1 MAATFDRD
9 TLLDLL
15 VNVIPLVIIA
25 FFVVAFAL
33 FDPFGGDTLGR
44 VIQVVLLVAPF
55 VALAVLTYVSGKA
68 ISSDE
73 DRAEVYHQGQATLDD
88 AEPRHA
94 DETAALDG
102 GDAVDANE
110 TADAD
115 GAVDADETA
124 GADETA
130 DANETADADDT
141 ADTDHDPAGDEI

>member
-102 GDAVDANE
+102 GDAVDADE

-115 GAVDADETA
+115 GAVDTDETA
-124 GADETA
+124 GADGAVDTDETA
-130 DANETADADDT
+130 DANDT

>member
-73 DRAEVYHQGQATLDD
+73 DRAEVYYQGQATLDG

-94 DETAALDG
+94 DDRALDDG
-102 GDAVDANE
+102 GDDEDAGFDE
-110 TADAD
+110 GTGSEPDD
-115 GAVDADETA
+115 G
-124 GADETA
+124 G
-130 DANETADADDT
+130 DDP
-141 ADTDHDPAGDEI
+141 DTDTDTDPVGDEI

>member
-102 GDAVDANE
+102 GDAVDADETADTDGAVDTNE
-110 TADAD
+110 TADTD
-115 GAVDADETA
+115 GAVDT
-124 GADETA
+124 
-130 DANETADADDT
+130 NETADADDT
-141 ADTDHDPAGDEI
+141 ADADHDPAGDEI

>member
-73 DRAEVYHQGQATLDD
+73 DRAEVYYQGQATLDG

-94 DETAALDG
+94 DDRALDDGGGDEDAGFDEGTGSEPDDG
-102 GDAVDANE
+102 GDDP
-110 TADAD
+110 
-115 GAVDADETA
+115 
-124 GADETA
+124 
-130 DANETADADDT
+130 
-141 ADTDHDPAGDEI
+141 DTDTDTEPVGNKI